1 MKQVLFGMLLCLPFT
16 ACNDDVEE
24 QSILPTMHPIELNAT
39 EKEMAAQQGDFAS
52 TLSLELYRQLGERTD
67 NWLVSPFS
75 LQCALGMLSNGA
87 NGETH
92 DEILY
97 TLGLSQ
103 YSQEEVN
110 AYFKKLIEGLHTVNS
125 AITVK
130 TSNSVWGNARVPL
143 KEDFQKMNIENYSA
157 MVSQLDFSDPSA
169 VDQINAWCNQTTEGL
184 IPSILD
190 EVNPTA
196 TVYLL
201 NSLYFKARW
210 ESEFVPEKTQEGYFN
225 TSSGKVVKADFM
237 QTQRMAAYVENEW
250 FTSTSLSYQNDSYVM
265 RLILPQPEISIDQVL
280 QALSES
286 DENLWKNT
294 ILADINL
301 KMPRFT
307 LENKMD
313 LTPTLQA
320 LGMKKAF
327 SGGADFSSM
336 SDVATYI
343 SLVQQATRLKVDEE
357 GSEGAAVT
365 VIEGYLSDLM
375 RPLPEEEVDFF
386 LDRPF
391 LFQIIESSTGTVLF
405 MGQVGLP
412 ANGIS

>member
-24 QSILPTMHPIELNAT
+24 QSILPTMQPIELNAT

-52 TLSLELYRQLGERTD
+52 TLSLELCRQLGGEKTN

-75 LQCALGMLSNGA
+75 LQCALGMLLNGA

-110 AYFKKLIEGLHTVNS
+110 VYFKKLIEGLHTVNS

-130 TSNSVWGNARVPL
+130 TSNSVWGNAGVPL
-143 KEDFQKMNIENYSA
+143 KDDFQKMNIENYFA

-184 IPSILD
+184 IPSILE

-210 ESEFVPEKTQEGYFN
+210 ESEFAPEKTQEGDFN

-301 KMPRFT
+301 KMPRFA
-307 LENKMD
+307 LENKLD
-313 LTPTLQA
+313 LVSTLQA

-327 SGGADFSSM
+327 TNGADFSSM
-336 SDVATYI
+336 SDISTYI

-405 MGQVGLP
+405 MGQVGSP
-412 ANGIS
+412 A

>member
-24 QSILPTMHPIELNAT
+24 QSILPTMQPIELNAT
-39 EKEMAAQQGDFAS
+39 EKEMAAQQGDFS
-52 TLSLELYRQLGERTD
+52 SVLSLEVYRQLGERTD

-87 NGETH
+87 NGETRE
-92 DEILY
+92 EILHA
-97 TLGLSQ
+97 LGLSQ

-130 TSNSVWGNARVPL
+130 TANSVWGNAGVPL
-143 KEDFQKMNIENYSA
+143 KDDFQKMNIENYSA

-169 VDQINAWCNQTTEGL
+169 VDQINAWCDRNTEGL

-210 ESEFVPEKTQEGYFN
+210 ESEFAPEKTQEGDFN
-225 TSSGKVVKADFM
+225 TSSGKVVKAHFM

-250 FTSTSLSYQNDSYVM
+250 FTSTSLSYQNDSYAM

-286 DENLWKNT
+286 DGNLWKNVV
-294 ILADINL
+294 LADINL

-320 LGMKKAF
+320 LGMEKAF
-327 SGGADFSSM
+327 TNEADFSSM
-336 SDVATYI
+336 SDISTYI
-343 SLVQQATRLKVDEE
+343 SMVQQATRLKVDEE

-365 VIEGYLSDLM
+365 VIGGYLSDLM

-391 LFQIIESSTGTVLF
+391 LFQILEPTTGTVLF
-405 MGQVGLP
+405 MGQVGSP
-412 ANGIS
+412 A

>member
-1 MKQVLFGMLLCLPFT
+1 MKQKLLLGMLLCLPFV
-16 ACNDDVEE
+16 ACNDDVEDPA
-24 QSILPTMHPIELNAT
+24 SPTLQPIELNAN

-110 AYFKKLIEGLHTVNS
+110 AYFKKLIEGLSTVNS

-130 TSNSVWGNARVPL
+130 TANSVWGNAGVPL

-184 IPSILD
+184 IPSILE

-210 ESEFVPEKTQEGYFN
+210 ESEFAPEKTQEGDFT
-225 TSSGKVVKADFM
+225 TSSGKVIKAHFM

-250 FTSTSLSYQNDSYVM
+250 FTSTSLSYLNDSYVM

-294 ILADINL
+294 ILAEINL

-365 VIEGYLSDLM
+365 VIGGETSPGM
-375 RPLPEEEVDFF
+375 PEEKVDFF

-391 LFQIIESSTGTVLF
+391 LFQILEPATGTVLF
-405 MGQVGLP
+405 MGQVGTP
-412 ANGIS
+412 A

>member
-1 MKQVLFGMLLCLPFT
+1 MKQVLFGMLLCLPFLS
-16 ACNDDVEE
+16 CNDDVEE
-24 QSILPTMHPIELNAT
+24 QSISPTMQPIDLNAT

-52 TLSLELYRQLGERTD
+52 TLSLVLYRQLGERTD

-87 NGETH
+87 AEETH

-110 AYFKKLIEGLHTVNS
+110 TYFKKLIEGLSTVNS

-130 TSNSVWGNARVPL
+130 TANSVWGNAGITL

-210 ESEFVPEKTQEGYFN
+210 ESEFAPEKTQEGDFT
-225 TSSGKVVKADFM
+225 TSSGKVIKAHFM

-250 FTSTSLSYQNDSYVM
+250 FTSTSLSYLNDSYVM

-294 ILADINL
+294 ILAEINL

-365 VIEGYLSDLM
+365 VIGGETSPGM
-375 RPLPEEEVDFF
+375 PEEKVDFF

-391 LFQIIESSTGTVLF
+391 LFQIIEPATGTVLF
-405 MGQVGLP
+405 MGQVGSP
-412 ANGIS
+412 T

>member
-1 MKQVLFGMLLCLPFT
+1 MKQFLLLSMLLCLPFT

-24 QSILPTMHPIELNAT
+24 QSILPIMQPIELNAT

-52 TLSLELYRQLGERTD
+52 TLSLELCRQLGGEKTD

-110 AYFKKLIEGLHTVNS
+110 VYFKKLIEGLHTVNS

-130 TSNSVWGNARVPL
+130 TSNSVWGNAGVPL
-143 KEDFQKMNIENYSA
+143 KDDFQKMNIENYFA

-210 ESEFVPEKTQEGYFN
+210 ESEFAPEKTQEGDFN

-301 KMPRFT
+301 KMPRFA
-307 LENKMD
+307 LENKLD
-313 LTPTLQA
+313 LVSTLQA
-320 LGMKKAF
+320 LGMEKVF
-327 SGGADFSSM
+327 TNEADFSSM
-336 SDVATYI
+336 SDISTYI
-343 SLVQQATRLKVDEE
+343 SLVQLATRLKVDED

-412 ANGIS
+412 A

>member
-1 MKQVLFGMLLCLPFT
+1 MKQFLLLSMLLCLPFT

-24 QSILPTMHPIELNAT
+24 QSILPIMQPIELNAT

-52 TLSLELYRQLGERTD
+52 TLSLELCRQLGGEKTD

-110 AYFKKLIEGLHTVNS
+110 AYFKKLIEGLYTVNS

-130 TSNSVWGNARVPL
+130 TSNSVWGNAEVPL

-184 IPSILD
+184 IPSILE

-210 ESEFVPEKTQEGYFN
+210 ESEFAPEKTQEGDFN
-225 TSSGKVVKADFM
+225 TYSGKVVKADFM

-250 FTSTSLSYQNDSYVM
+250 FTSTSLSYQNDSYAM

-286 DENLWKNT
+286 NENLWKNT

-307 LENKMD
+307 LENKMN
-313 LTPTLQA
+313 LIPALQA
-320 LGMKKAF
+320 LGMEKAF
-327 SGGADFSSM
+327 SSEADFSSM
-336 SDVATYI
+336 SDISTYI

-412 ANGIS
+412 A

>member
-24 QSILPTMHPIELNAT
+24 QSILPTMQPIELNAT

-52 TLSLELYRQLGERTD
+52 TLSLELCRQLGGEKTD

-75 LQCALGMLSNGA
+75 LQCALGMLLNGA

-110 AYFKKLIEGLHTVNS
+110 VYFKKLIEGLHTVNS

-130 TSNSVWGNARVPL
+130 TSNSVWGNAGVPL
-143 KEDFQKMNIENYSA
+143 KDDFQKMNIENYSA

-210 ESEFVPEKTQEGYFN
+210 ESEFAPEKTQEGDFN

-280 QALSES
+280 QALSGS

-301 KMPRFT
+301 KMPRFA
-307 LENKMD
+307 LENKLD
-313 LTPTLQA
+313 LVSTLQA
-320 LGMKKAF
+320 LGMEKVF
-327 SGGADFSSM
+327 TNEADFSSM
-336 SDVATYI
+336 SDISTYI

-365 VIEGYLSDLM
+365 VIGGYLSDLM

-412 ANGIS
+412 A

>member
-1 MKQVLFGMLLCLPFT
+1 MKQFLLLSMLLCLPFT

-169 VDQINAWCNQTTEGL
+169 VDQINAWCSQTTEGL
-184 IPSILD
+184 IPSILE

-210 ESEFVPEKTQEGYFN
+210 ESEFAPEKTQEGDFN

-237 QTQRMAAYVENEW
+237 QTQRMAAYVKNEW

-301 KMPRFT
+301 KMPRFA
-307 LENKMD
+307 LENKLD
-313 LTPTLQA
+313 LVSTLQA
-320 LGMKKAF
+320 LGMEKVF
-327 SGGADFSSM
+327 TNEADFLSM
-336 SDVATYI
+336 SDISTYI
-343 SLVQQATRLKVDEE
+343 SLVQQATRLKVDED

-412 ANGIS
+412 A

>member
-1 MKQVLFGMLLCLPFT
+1 MKQVLFGMLLCLPFLS
-16 ACNDDVEE
+16 CNDDVEE
-24 QSILPTMHPIELNAT
+24 QAISPTMQPIELNAT

-52 TLSLELYRQLGERTD
+52 TLSLELCRQLGGEKTD

-87 NGETH
+87 AEETH

-97 TLGLSQ
+97 ALGLSQ

-130 TSNSVWGNARVPL
+130 TANSVWGNAGVPL

-210 ESEFVPEKTQEGYFN
+210 ESEFAPEKTQEGDF
-225 TSSGKVVKADFM
+225 SALSGKMVKADFM

-294 ILADINL
+294 ILAEINL
-301 KMPRFT
+301 KIPRFT

-313 LTPTLQA
+313 LIPALQA

-327 SGGADFSSM
+327 TNEADFSSM
-336 SDVATYI
+336 SDIATYI

-365 VIEGYLSDLM
+365 VIGGDLM
-375 RPLPEEEVDFF
+375 SPLPEEKVDFF

-391 LFQIIESSTGTVLF
+391 LFQIIEPATGTVLF
-405 MGQVGLP
+405 MGQVGSP
-412 ANGIS
+412 T

>member
-1 MKQVLFGMLLCLPFT
+1 MKQVLFGMLLCLPFLS
-16 ACNDDVEE
+16 CNDDVEE
-24 QSILPTMHPIELNAT
+24 QSISPTMQPIDLNAT

-52 TLSLELYRQLGERTD
+52 TLSLELCRQLGGEKTD

-110 AYFKKLIEGLHTVNS
+110 AYFKKLIEGLSTVNS

-130 TSNSVWGNARVPL
+130 TANSVWGNAGVPL

-210 ESEFVPEKTQEGYFN
+210 ESEFSPEKTQEGNFT
-225 TSSGKVVKADFM
+225 TSSGKVIKAHFM

-265 RLILPQPEISIDQVL
+265 RLILPQPKIGIDQVL

-286 DENLWKNT
+286 DGNLWKNVV
-294 ILADINL
+294 LADINL
-301 KMPRFT
+301 KIPRFT

-313 LTPTLQA
+313 LIPALQA

-327 SGGADFSSM
+327 TNEADFSSM
-336 SDVATYI
+336 SDIATYI

-365 VIEGYLSDLM
+365 VIGGDLM
-375 RPLPEEEVDFF
+375 SPLPEEKVDFF

-391 LFQIIESSTGTVLF
+391 LFQILEPTTGTVLF
-405 MGQVGLP
+405 MGQVGAP
-412 ANGIS
+412 A

>member
-1 MKQVLFGMLLCLPFT
+1 MKQFLLLSMLLCLPFT

-24 QSILPTMHPIELNAT
+24 QAISPTMQPIELNAT

-52 TLSLELYRQLGERTD
+52 TLSLELCRQLGGEKTD

-87 NGETH
+87 AEDTR
-92 DEILY
+92 DEILH

-110 AYFKKLIEGLHTVNS
+110 AYFRKLIEGLHTVNS

-130 TSNSVWGNARVPL
+130 TANSVWGNAGVPL
-143 KEDFQKMNIENYSA
+143 KEDFLKMNIENYSA

-210 ESEFVPEKTQEGYFN
+210 ESEFSPEKTQEGDF
-225 TSSGKVVKADFM
+225 SALSGKMVKADFM
-237 QTQRMAAYVENEW
+237 QTQRMAAYVKNEW
-250 FTSTSLSYQNDSYVM
+250 FTSTSLSYQNGSYVM

-286 DENLWKNT
+286 DGNLWKNVV
-294 ILADINL
+294 LADINL

-307 LENKMD
+307 LENKMN
-313 LTPTLQA
+313 LIPALLA

-327 SGGADFSSM
+327 TNEADFSSM
-336 SDVATYI
+336 SDIATYI

-365 VIEGYLSDLM
+365 VIEGDLM
-375 RPLPEEEVDFF
+375 SPLPEEKVGFF

-391 LFQIIESSTGTVLF
+391 LFQILEPATGTVLF
-405 MGQVGLP
+405 MGQVGSP
-412 ANGIS
+412 T

>member
-1 MKQVLFGMLLCLPFT
+1 MKQFLLLSMLLCLPFT

-24 QSILPTMHPIELNAT
+24 QSILSTMQPIELNAT

-52 TLSLELYRQLGERTD
+52 TLSLELCRQLGGEKTD

-87 NGETH
+87 NGETRE
-92 DEILY
+92 EILY
-97 TLGLSQ
+97 ALGLSQ

-130 TSNSVWGNARVPL
+130 TANSVWGNAGVPL
-143 KEDFQKMNIENYSA
+143 KEDFQKMNIENYCA

-210 ESEFVPEKTQEGYFN
+210 ESEFAPEKTQEGDFN

-313 LTPTLQA
+313 LIPALQA

-327 SGGADFSSM
+327 TNEADFSSM
-336 SDVATYI
+336 SDISTYI

-365 VIEGYLSDLM
+365 VIEGDLM
-375 RPLPEEEVDFF
+375 SPLPEEKVDFF

-405 MGQVGLP
+405 MGQVGSP
-412 ANGIS
+412 A

>member
-1 MKQVLFGMLLCLPFT
+1 MKQKLLLGMLLCLPFV
-16 ACNDDVEE
+16 ACNDDVEDPA
-24 QSILPTMHPIELNAT
+24 SPTLQPIELNAN
-39 EKEMAAQQGDFAS
+39 EKEMAARQGDFAS
-52 TLSLELYRQLGERTD
+52 TLSLELCRQLGGEKTD

-87 NGETH
+87 AEETH

-97 TLGLSQ
+97 ALGLSQ

-130 TSNSVWGNARVPL
+130 TANSVWGNAGVPL

-184 IPSILD
+184 IPSILE

-210 ESEFVPEKTQEGYFN
+210 ESEFAPEKTQEGDFT
-225 TSSGKVVKADFM
+225 TSSGKVIKAHFM

-250 FTSTSLSYQNDSYVM
+250 FTSTSLSYLNDSYVM

-294 ILADINL
+294 ILAEINL

-365 VIEGYLSDLM
+365 VIGGETSPGM
-375 RPLPEEEVDFF
+375 PEEKVDFF

-391 LFQIIESSTGTVLF
+391 LFQILEPATGTVLF
-405 MGQVGLP
+405 MGQVGTP
-412 ANGIS
+412 A

>member
-1 MKQVLFGMLLCLPFT
+1 MKQVLFGMLLCLPFLS
-16 ACNDDVEE
+16 CNDDVEE
-24 QSILPTMHPIELNAT
+24 QAISPTMQPLELNAT

-52 TLSLELYRQLGERTD
+52 TLSFGLYRQLGGKTD

-87 NGETH
+87 AEDTR
-92 DEILY
+92 DEILH

-110 AYFKKLIEGLHTVNS
+110 AYFRKLIEGLHTVNS

-130 TSNSVWGNARVPL
+130 TANSVWGNAGVPL
-143 KEDFQKMNIENYSA
+143 KEDFQKTNIENYA
-157 MVSQLDFSDPSA
+157 ATVSQLDFSDPSA
-169 VDQINAWCNQTTEGL
+169 VDKINAWCNQTTEGL
-184 IPSILD
+184 IPAILD

-196 TVYLL
+196 IVYLL
-201 NSLYFKARW
+201 NSFYFKARW
-210 ESEFVPEKTQEGYFN
+210 ESEFSPEKTQEGNF
-225 TSSGKVVKADFM
+225 TTFSGKVIKAHFM
-237 QTQRMAAYVENEW
+237 QAKRMAAYVKNEW
-250 FTSTSLSYQNDSYVM
+250 FTSTSLSYQNDSYAI
-265 RLILPQPEISIDQVL
+265 RLILPQPGIGIDQVL

-301 KMPRFT
+301 KIPRFT

-313 LTPTLQA
+313 LIPVLQT
-320 LGMKKAF
+320 LGMNKAF
-327 SGGADFSSM
+327 TNEADFSSM

-365 VIEGYLSDLM
+365 VIEGDLM
-375 RPLPEEEVDFF
+375 SPLPEEKVDFF

-391 LFQIIESSTGTVLF
+391 LFQILEPATGTVLF
-405 MGQVGLP
+405 MGQVGSP
-412 ANGIS
+412 T

>member
-1 MKQVLFGMLLCLPFT
+1 MKQVLFGMLLCLPFLS
-16 ACNDDVEE
+16 CNDDVEE
-24 QSILPTMHPIELNAT
+24 QSISPTMQPIELNAT

-52 TLSLELYRQLGERTD
+52 TLSLELYRKLGEKTD

-87 NGETH
+87 AEETH

-97 TLGLSQ
+97 ALGLSQ

-130 TSNSVWGNARVPL
+130 TANSVWGNAGVPL

-184 IPSILD
+184 IPSILE

-210 ESEFVPEKTQEGYFN
+210 ESEFAPEKTQEGDFT
-225 TSSGKVVKADFM
+225 TSSGKVIKAHFM

-250 FTSTSLSYQNDSYVM
+250 FTSTSLSYLNDSYVM
-265 RLILPQPEISIDQVL
+265 RLILPQPKIGIDQVL

-286 DENLWKNT
+286 DGNLWKNVV
-294 ILADINL
+294 LAEINL

-365 VIEGYLSDLM
+365 VIGGETSPGM
-375 RPLPEEEVDFF
+375 PEEKVDFF

-391 LFQIIESSTGTVLF
+391 LFQILEPATGTVLF
-405 MGQVGLP
+405 MGQVGTP
-412 ANGIS
+412 A

>member
-1 MKQVLFGMLLCLPFT
+1 MKQVLFGMLLCLPFLS
-16 ACNDDVEE
+16 CNDDVEE
-24 QSILPTMHPIELNAT
+24 QAISPTMQPIELNAT

-52 TLSLELYRQLGERTD
+52 TLSLELYRKLGEKTD

-87 NGETH
+87 AEDTR
-92 DEILY
+92 DEILH

-110 AYFKKLIEGLHTVNS
+110 AYFRKLIEGLHTVNS

-130 TSNSVWGNARVPL
+130 TANSVWGNAGVPL
-143 KEDFQKMNIENYSA
+143 KEDFLKMNIENYSA

-210 ESEFVPEKTQEGYFN
+210 ESEFSPEKTQEGDF
-225 TSSGKVVKADFM
+225 SALSGKMVKADFM

-250 FTSTSLSYQNDSYVM
+250 FTSTSLSYQNGSYVM

-286 DENLWKNT
+286 DGNLWKNVV
-294 ILADINL
+294 LADINL

-307 LENKMD
+307 LENKMN
-313 LTPTLQA
+313 LIPALQA

-327 SGGADFSSM
+327 TNEADFSSM
-336 SDVATYI
+336 SDIATYI

-365 VIEGYLSDLM
+365 VIEGDLM
-375 RPLPEEEVDFF
+375 SPLPEEKVDFF

-391 LFQIIESSTGTVLF
+391 LFQIIEPATGTVLF
-405 MGQVGLP
+405 MGQVGAP
-412 ANGIS
+412 V

>member
-1 MKQVLFGMLLCLPFT
+1 MKQILFGMLLCLPFLS
-16 ACNDDVEE
+16 CNDDVEDPA
-24 QSILPTMHPIELNAT
+24 SPTLQPIELNAN
-39 EKEMAAQQGDFAS
+39 EKEMAARQGDFAS
-52 TLSLELYRQLGERTD
+52 TLSLELCRQLGGEKTD

-87 NGETH
+87 AEETH

-97 TLGLSQ
+97 ALGLSQ

-130 TSNSVWGNARVPL
+130 TANSVWGNAGVPL

-184 IPSILD
+184 IPSILE

-210 ESEFVPEKTQEGYFN
+210 ESEFAPEKTQEGDFT
-225 TSSGKVVKADFM
+225 TSSGKVIKAHFM

-250 FTSTSLSYQNDSYVM
+250 FTSTSLSYLNDSYVM

-294 ILADINL
+294 ILAEINL

-365 VIEGYLSDLM
+365 VIGGETSPGM
-375 RPLPEEEVDFF
+375 PEEKVDFF

-391 LFQIIESSTGTVLF
+391 LFQILEPATGTVLF
-405 MGQVGLP
+405 MGQVGTP
-412 ANGIS
+412 A

>member
-1 MKQVLFGMLLCLPFT
+1 MKQMLLFGMLLCLPFA

-24 QSILPTMHPIELNAT
+24 PVSPTLQPIELNVI

-52 TLSLELYRQLGERTD
+52 ALSLEVYRQLGEKTD

-87 NGETH
+87 NGETRE
-92 DEILY
+92 EILHA
-97 TLGLSQ
+97 LGLSQ

-130 TSNSVWGNARVPL
+130 TANSIWGNAGVPL
-143 KEDFQKMNIENYSA
+143 KEDFQKTNIENYSA

-190 EVNPTA
+190 EVNPSA

-210 ESEFVPEKTQEGYFN
+210 ESEFAPEKTQQGNFT
-225 TSSGKVVKADFM
+225 TSSGETVKADFM
-237 QTQRMAAYVENEW
+237 QAERRGLYVKNEW
-250 FTSTSLSYQNDSYVM
+250 FTSTSLSYLNDSYAM
-265 RLILPQPEISIDQVL
+265 RLILPQPGIGIDQVL

-286 DENLWKNT
+286 DGNLWKNT

-301 KMPRFT
+301 KMPRFA
-307 LENKMD
+307 LENKLD
-313 LTPTLQA
+313 LVSTLQA
-320 LGMKKAF
+320 LDMEKVF
-327 SGGADFSSM
+327 TNEADFSSM
-336 SDVATYI
+336 SDISTYI

-365 VIEGYLSDLM
+365 VIGGETSPGMPEGK
-375 RPLPEEEVDFF
+375 VDFF

-391 LFQIIESSTGTVLF
+391 LFQILEPATGTVLF
-405 MGQVGLP
+405 MGQVGAP
-412 ANGIS
+412 A

>member
-24 QSILPTMHPIELNAT
+24 QSILPIMQPIELNAT

-52 TLSLELYRQLGERTD
+52 TLSLELCRQLGGEKTD

-110 AYFKKLIEGLHTVNS
+110 VYFKKLIEGLHTVNS

-130 TSNSVWGNARVPL
+130 TSNSVWGNAGVPL
-143 KEDFQKMNIENYSA
+143 KDDFQKMNIENYFA

-210 ESEFVPEKTQEGYFN
+210 ESEFAPEKTQEGDFN

-301 KMPRFT
+301 KMPRFA
-307 LENKMD
+307 LENKLD
-313 LTPTLQA
+313 LVSTLQA
-320 LGMKKAF
+320 LGMEKVF
-327 SGGADFSSM
+327 TNEADFSSM
-336 SDVATYI
+336 SDISTYI

-365 VIEGYLSDLM
+365 VIEGDLM
-375 RPLPEEEVDFF
+375 SLLPEEKVDFF

-391 LFQIIESSTGTVLF
+391 LFQILESSTGTVLF
-405 MGQVGLP
+405 MGQVGSP
-412 ANGIS
+412 A

>member
-1 MKQVLFGMLLCLPFT
+1 MKQILFGMLLCLPFLS
-16 ACNDDVEE
+16 CNDGVEE
-24 QSILPTMHPIELNAT
+24 QAISPTLQPIELNAN
-39 EKEMAAQQGDFAS
+39 EKEMAARQGDFAS
-52 TLSLELYRQLGERTD
+52 TLSLELCRQLGGEKTD

-87 NGETH
+87 AEETH

-97 TLGLSQ
+97 ALGLSQ

-130 TSNSVWGNARVPL
+130 TANSVWGNAGVPL

-184 IPSILD
+184 IPSILE

-210 ESEFVPEKTQEGYFN
+210 ESEFAPEKTQEGDFT
-225 TSSGKVVKADFM
+225 TSSGKVIKAHFM
-237 QTQRMAAYVENEW
+237 QTQRMAAYVENAW
-250 FTSTSLSYQNDSYVM
+250 FTSTSLSYLNDSYVM

-294 ILADINL
+294 ILAEINL

-365 VIEGYLSDLM
+365 VIGGETSPGM
-375 RPLPEEEVDFF
+375 PEEKVDFF

-391 LFQIIESSTGTVLF
+391 LFQILEPATGTVLF
-405 MGQVGLP
+405 MGQVGTP
-412 ANGIS
+412 A

>member
-1 MKQVLFGMLLCLPFT
+1 MKQFLLLSMLLCLPFT

-24 QSILPTMHPIELNAT
+24 QSILPTMQPIELNAT

-87 NGETH
+87 KGETRE
-92 DEILY
+92 EILY

-143 KEDFQKMNIENYSA
+143 KDDFQKMNIENYSA

-190 EVNPTA
+190 EVNSTA

-210 ESEFVPEKTQEGYFN
+210 ESEFAPEKTQEGDFN

-250 FTSTSLSYQNDSYVM
+250 FTSTSLSYQNDSYAM

-301 KMPRFT
+301 KMPRFA
-307 LENKMD
+307 LENKLD
-313 LTPTLQA
+313 LVSTLQA
-320 LGMKKAF
+320 LGMEKAF
-327 SGGADFSSM
+327 SSEADFSSM
-336 SDVATYI
+336 SDIATYI

-357 GSEGAAVT
+357 GSEGAVVT
-365 VIEGYLSDLM
+365 VIEGDLM
-375 RPLPEEEVDFF
+375 SPLPEEEVDFF

-391 LFQIIESSTGTVLF
+391 LFQILEPATGTVLF

-412 ANGIS
+412 A

>member
-1 MKQVLFGMLLCLPFT
+1 MKQVLFGMLLCLPFLS
-16 ACNDDVEE
+16 CNDDVEE
-24 QSILPTMHPIELNAT
+24 QSILPTMQPIELNAT
-39 EKEMAAQQGDFAS
+39 EKEMAAQQGYFAS
-52 TLSLELYRQLGERTD
+52 TLSLELCRQLGGEKTD

-87 NGETH
+87 SGETH
-92 DEILY
+92 NEILH
-97 TLGLSQ
+97 TLGWSQ

-110 AYFKKLIEGLHTVNS
+110 AYFKKLIEGLSTVNS

-130 TSNSVWGNARVPL
+130 TANSVWGNAGVPL

-210 ESEFVPEKTQEGYFN
+210 ESEFAPEKTQEGDFT
-225 TSSGKVVKADFM
+225 TSSGKVIKAHFM

-250 FTSTSLSYQNDSYVM
+250 FTSTNLPYQNDSYVM

-286 DENLWKNT
+286 DGNLWKNVV
-294 ILADINL
+294 LADINL
-301 KMPRFT
+301 KIPRFT

-313 LTPTLQA
+313 LIPALQA

-327 SGGADFSSM
+327 TNEADFSSM
-336 SDVATYI
+336 SDIATYI

-365 VIEGYLSDLM
+365 VIGGDLM
-375 RPLPEEEVDFF
+375 SPLPEEKVDFF

-391 LFQIIESSTGTVLF
+391 LFQIIEPATGTVLF
-405 MGQVGLP
+405 MGQVGSP
-412 ANGIS
+412 T

>member
-1 MKQVLFGMLLCLPFT
+1 MKQFLLLSMLLCLPFT

-169 VDQINAWCNQTTEGL
+169 VDQINAWCSQTTEGL
-184 IPSILD
+184 IPSILE

-210 ESEFVPEKTQEGYFN
+210 ESEFAPEKTQEGDFN

-301 KMPRFT
+301 KMPRFA
-307 LENKMD
+307 LENKLD
-313 LTPTLQA
+313 LVSTLQA

-327 SGGADFSSM
+327 TNEADFSSM
-336 SDVATYI
+336 SDIATYI

-365 VIEGYLSDLM
+365 VIEGDLM
-375 RPLPEEEVDFF
+375 SPLPEEKVDFF

-405 MGQVGLP
+405 MGQVGSP
-412 ANGIS
+412 V

>member
-1 MKQVLFGMLLCLPFT
+1 MKQVLFGMLLCLPFI

-52 TLSLELYRQLGERTD
+52 TLSLELCRQLGGEKTD

-110 AYFKKLIEGLHTVNS
+110 VYFKKLIEGLHTVNS

-130 TSNSVWGNARVPL
+130 TSNSVWGNAGVPL
-143 KEDFQKMNIENYSA
+143 KDDFQKMNIENYFA

-210 ESEFVPEKTQEGYFN
+210 ESEFAPEKTQEGDFN

-301 KMPRFT
+301 KMPRFA
-307 LENKMD
+307 LENKLD
-313 LTPTLQA
+313 LVSTLQA
-320 LGMKKAF
+320 LGMEKVF
-327 SGGADFSSM
+327 TNEADFSSM
-336 SDVATYI
+336 SDISTYI
-343 SLVQQATRLKVDEE
+343 SLVQQATRLKVDED

-412 ANGIS
+412 A

>member
-24 QSILPTMHPIELNAT
+24 QSISPTMQPIELNAT
-39 EKEMAAQQGDFAS
+39 EKEMAAQQGDFS
-52 TLSLELYRQLGERTD
+52 SVLSLELCRQLGGEKTD

-130 TSNSVWGNARVPL
+130 TANSVWGNAGVPL

-210 ESEFVPEKTQEGYFN
+210 KSEFAPEKTQEGDFN
-225 TSSGKVVKADFM
+225 TSSGKVVKAHFM

-365 VIEGYLSDLM
+365 VIVSDLM

-391 LFQIIESSTGTVLF
+391 LFQILEPATGTVLF

-412 ANGIS
+412 A

>member
-24 QSILPTMHPIELNAT
+24 QSILPTMQPIELNAT

-87 NGETH
+87 NGETRE
-92 DEILY
+92 EILY
-97 TLGLSQ
+97 ALGLSQ

-130 TSNSVWGNARVPL
+130 TANSVWGNAGVPL

-190 EVNPTA
+190 EVNPAA

-210 ESEFVPEKTQEGYFN
+210 ESEFAPEKTQEGDFS
-225 TSSGKVVKADFM
+225 TSSGKMVKADFM
-237 QTQRMAAYVENEW
+237 QTQRMAAYVKNEW
-250 FTSTSLSYQNDSYVM
+250 FTSTSLSYQNGSYVM

-286 DENLWKNT
+286 DGNLWKNT

-301 KMPRFT
+301 KMPRFA
-307 LENKMD
+307 LENKLD
-313 LTPTLQA
+313 LVSTLQA
-320 LGMKKAF
+320 LGMEKVF
-327 SGGADFSSM
+327 TNEADFSSM
-336 SDVATYI
+336 SDISTYI
-343 SLVQQATRLKVDEE
+343 SLVQQATRLKVDED

-405 MGQVGLP
+405 MGQVGSP
-412 ANGIS
+412 A

>member
-1 MKQVLFGMLLCLPFT
+1 MKQFLLLSMLLCLPFT

-24 QSILPTMHPIELNAT
+24 QSILPTMQPIELNAT

-52 TLSLELYRQLGERTD
+52 TLSLVLYRQLGERTD

-87 NGETH
+87 SGETH
-92 DEILY
+92 NEILH
-97 TLGLSQ
+97 TLSLSQ

-130 TSNSVWGNARVPL
+130 TVNSVWGNAGVPL

-210 ESEFVPEKTQEGYFN
+210 ESEFSPEKTQEGNFT
-225 TSSGKVVKADFM
+225 TSSGKVIKAHFM
-237 QTQRMAAYVENEW
+237 QAKRMAAYVENEW
-250 FTSTSLSYQNDSYVM
+250 FTSTSLSYQNGSYVM

-286 DENLWKNT
+286 DGNLWKNVV
-294 ILADINL
+294 LADINL
-301 KMPRFT
+301 KIPRFT

-313 LTPTLQA
+313 LIPALQA

-327 SGGADFSSM
+327 TNEADFSSM
-336 SDVATYI
+336 SDIATYI

-365 VIEGYLSDLM
+365 VIEGDLM
-375 RPLPEEEVDFF
+375 SPLPEEKVDFF

-391 LFQIIESSTGTVLF
+391 LFQIIEPATGTVLF
-405 MGQVGLP
+405 MGQVGSP
-412 ANGIS
+412 T

>member
-24 QSILPTMHPIELNAT
+24 QSISPTMQPIELNAT
-39 EKEMAAQQGDFAS
+39 EKEMAAQQGDFS
-52 TLSLELYRQLGERTD
+52 SVLSLELCRQLGGEKTD

-130 TSNSVWGNARVPL
+130 TANSVWGNAGVPL

-210 ESEFVPEKTQEGYFN
+210 ESEFAPEKTQEGDFN
-225 TSSGKVVKADFM
+225 TSSGKVVKAHFM

-320 LGMKKAF
+320 LGLKKAF

-365 VIEGYLSDLM
+365 VIEGELM
-375 RPLPEEEVDFF
+375 SPLPEEEVDFF

-391 LFQIIESSTGTVLF
+391 LFQILEPATGTVLF
-405 MGQVGLP
+405 MGQVGSP
-412 ANGIS
+412 A

>member
-24 QSILPTMHPIELNAT
+24 QAISPTMQPLELNAT

-52 TLSLELYRQLGERTD
+52 TLSFGLYRQLGGKTD

-87 NGETH
+87 AEDTR
-92 DEILY
+92 DEILH

-130 TSNSVWGNARVPL
+130 TANSVWGNAGVPL
-143 KEDFQKMNIENYSA
+143 KEDFQKTNIENYA
-157 MVSQLDFSDPSA
+157 ATVSQLDFSDPSA
-169 VDQINAWCNQTTEGL
+169 VDKINAWCNQTTEGL

-210 ESEFVPEKTQEGYFN
+210 ESEFSPEKTQEGNFT
-225 TSSGKVVKADFM
+225 TSSGKVIKAHFM
-237 QTQRMAAYVENEW
+237 QAKRMAAYVKNEW

-286 DENLWKNT
+286 DGNLWKNVV
-294 ILADINL
+294 LADINL

-307 LENKMD
+307 LENKLD
-313 LTPTLQA
+313 LVSTLQA
-320 LGMKKAF
+320 LGMNKAF
-327 SGGADFSSM
+327 TNEADFSSM

-365 VIEGYLSDLM
+365 VIEGDLM
-375 RPLPEEEVDFF
+375 SPLPEEKVDFF

-391 LFQIIESSTGTVLF
+391 LFQILEPATGTVLF
-405 MGQVGLP
+405 MGQVGSP
-412 ANGIS
+412 T

>member
-1 MKQVLFGMLLCLPFT
+1 MKQVLFGMLLCLPFLS
-16 ACNDDVEE
+16 CNDDVEE
-24 QSILPTMHPIELNAT
+24 QAISPTMQPIELNAT

-52 TLSLELYRQLGERTD
+52 TLSLELYRKLGEKTD

-87 NGETH
+87 AEETH

-130 TSNSVWGNARVPL
+130 TANSVWGNAGVPL

-210 ESEFVPEKTQEGYFN
+210 ESEFAPEKTQEGDF
-225 TSSGKVVKADFM
+225 SALSGKMVKADFM

-250 FTSTSLSYQNDSYVM
+250 FTSTSLSYQNGSYVM

-286 DENLWKNT
+286 DGNLWKNVV
-294 ILADINL
+294 LADINL

-307 LENKMD
+307 LENKMN
-313 LTPTLQA
+313 LIPALQA

-327 SGGADFSSM
+327 TNEADFSSM
-336 SDVATYI
+336 SDIATYI

-365 VIEGYLSDLM
+365 VIEGDLM
-375 RPLPEEEVDFF
+375 SPLPEEKVDFF

-391 LFQIIESSTGTVLF
+391 LFQILEPATGTVLF
-405 MGQVGLP
+405 MGQVGAP
-412 ANGIS
+412 A

>member
-1 MKQVLFGMLLCLPFT
+1 MKQFLLLSMLLCLPFT

-24 QSILPTMHPIELNAT
+24 QSILPTMQPIELNAN

-52 TLSLELYRQLGERTD
+52 TLSLELYRQLGDEKMD

-87 NGETH
+87 NGETRE
-92 DEILY
+92 EILHA
-97 TLGLSQ
+97 LGLSQ

-110 AYFKKLIEGLHTVNS
+110 AYFKKLIEGLTTVNS
-125 AITVK
+125 AIAVK
-130 TSNSVWGNARVPL
+130 TANSVWGNAGVPF
-143 KEDFQKMNIENYSA
+143 KEDFQKTNIENYA
-157 MVSQLDFSDPSA
+157 ATVSQLDFSDPSA

-184 IPSILD
+184 IPSILE

-210 ESEFVPEKTQEGYFN
+210 ESEFAPEKTQEGYFN
-225 TSSGKVVKADFM
+225 TSSGKVVKAHFM
-237 QTQRMAAYVENEW
+237 QTQRMAAYVENVW
-250 FTSTSLSYQNDSYVM
+250 FTSTSLSYQNDSYAM

-301 KMPRFT
+301 KMPRFAF
-307 LENKMD
+307 ENKLD
-313 LTPTLQA
+313 LVSTLQA
-320 LGMKKAF
+320 LGMEKVF
-327 SGGADFSSM
+327 INEADFSSM
-336 SDVATYI
+336 SDISTYI

-365 VIEGYLSDLM
+365 VIEGDLM
-375 RPLPEEEVDFF
+375 SPLPEEEVDFF

-391 LFQIIESSTGTVLF
+391 LFQILEPTTGTVLF
-405 MGQVGLP
+405 MGQVGSP
-412 ANGIS
+412 A

>member
-24 QSILPTMHPIELNAT
+24 QAISPTMQPLELNAT

-52 TLSLELYRQLGERTD
+52 TLSFGLYRQLGGKTD

-87 NGETH
+87 AEDTR
-92 DEILY
+92 DEILH

-130 TSNSVWGNARVPL
+130 TANSVWGNAGVPL
-143 KEDFQKMNIENYSA
+143 KEDFQKTNIENYA
-157 MVSQLDFSDPSA
+157 ATVSQLDFSDPSA
-169 VDQINAWCNQTTEGL
+169 VDKINAWCNQTTEGL
-184 IPSILD
+184 IPAILD

-210 ESEFVPEKTQEGYFN
+210 ESEFSPEKTQEGNFT
-225 TSSGKVVKADFM
+225 TSSGKVIKAHFM
-237 QTQRMAAYVENEW
+237 QAKRMAAYVKNEW
-250 FTSTSLSYQNDSYVM
+250 FTSTSLSYQNDSYAM

-286 DENLWKNT
+286 DGNLWKNVV
-294 ILADINL
+294 LADINL
-301 KMPRFT
+301 KIPRFT

-313 LTPTLQA
+313 LIPVLQT
-320 LGMKKAF
+320 LGMNKAF
-327 SGGADFSSM
+327 TNEADFSSM

-365 VIEGYLSDLM
+365 VIEGDLM
-375 RPLPEEEVDFF
+375 SPLPEEKVDFF

-405 MGQVGLP
+405 MGQVGSP
-412 ANGIS
+412 V

>member
-1 MKQVLFGMLLCLPFT
+1 MKQFLLLSMLLCLPFT

-24 QSILPTMHPIELNAT
+24 QSISPTMQPIDLNAT

-52 TLSLELYRQLGERTD
+52 TLSLELCRQLGGEKTD

-87 NGETH
+87 AEETH

-97 TLGLSQ
+97 ALGWSQ

-125 AITVK
+125 AIMVK
-130 TSNSVWGNARVPL
+130 TSNSVWGNAGVPL

-210 ESEFVPEKTQEGYFN
+210 ESEFTPEKTQEGYFN

-237 QTQRMAAYVENEW
+237 QTQRMAAYVENER
-250 FTSTSLSYQNDSYVM
+250 FTSTSLSYQNGSYVM

-286 DENLWKNT
+286 DGNLWKNVV
-294 ILADINL
+294 LADINL

-307 LENKMD
+307 LENKMN
-313 LTPTLQA
+313 LIPALQA

-327 SGGADFSSM
+327 TNEADFSSM
-336 SDVATYI
+336 SDIATYI

-365 VIEGYLSDLM
+365 VIEGDLM
-375 RPLPEEEVDFF
+375 SPLPEEKVDFF

-391 LFQIIESSTGTVLF
+391 LFQIIEPATGTVLF

-412 ANGIS
+412 A

>member
-1 MKQVLFGMLLCLPFT
+1 MKQFLLLSMLLCLPFT

-24 QSILPTMHPIELNAT
+24 QSILPIMQPIELNAT

-52 TLSLELYRQLGERTD
+52 TLSLELCRQLGGEKTD

-110 AYFKKLIEGLHTVNS
+110 AYFKKLIEGLYTVNS

-130 TSNSVWGNARVPL
+130 TSNSVWGNAEVPL

-210 ESEFVPEKTQEGYFN
+210 ESEFAPEKTQEGDFN
-225 TSSGKVVKADFM
+225 TYSGKVVKADFM

-250 FTSTSLSYQNDSYVM
+250 FTSTSLSYQNDSYAM

-286 DENLWKNT
+286 NENLWKNT

-307 LENKMD
+307 LENKMN
-313 LTPTLQA
+313 LIPALQA
-320 LGMKKAF
+320 LGMEKAF
-327 SGGADFSSM
+327 SSEADFSSM
-336 SDVATYI
+336 SDISTYI

-386 LDRPF
+386 LDRTF

-412 ANGIS
+412 A

>member
-1 MKQVLFGMLLCLPFT
+1 MKQFLLLSMLLCLPFLS
-16 ACNDDVEE
+16 CNDDVEE
-24 QSILPTMHPIELNAT
+24 QSISPTMQPIELNAT

-52 TLSLELYRQLGERTD
+52 TLSLVLYRQLGERTD

-87 NGETH
+87 SGETH
-92 DEILY
+92 NEILH

-110 AYFKKLIEGLHTVNS
+110 AYFKKLIEGLSTVNS

-130 TSNSVWGNARVPL
+130 TANSVWGNAGVPL

-184 IPSILD
+184 IPSILE

-210 ESEFVPEKTQEGYFN
+210 KSEFALEKTQEGDFN

-286 DENLWKNT
+286 DGNLWKNVV
-294 ILADINL
+294 LADINL

-307 LENKMD
+307 LENKMN
-313 LTPTLQA
+313 LIPALQA

-327 SGGADFSSM
+327 TNEADFSSM
-336 SDVATYI
+336 SDIATYI

-365 VIEGYLSDLM
+365 VIGGDLM
-375 RPLPEEEVDFF
+375 SPLPEEKVDFF

-391 LFQIIESSTGTVLF
+391 LFQILEPATGTVLF
-405 MGQVGLP
+405 MGQVGSP
-412 ANGIS
+412 T

>member
-24 QSILPTMHPIELNAT
+24 QSILPTMQPIELNAT

-52 TLSLELYRQLGERTD
+52 TLSLELCRQLGGEKTD

-75 LQCALGMLSNGA
+75 LQCALGMLLNGA

-110 AYFKKLIEGLHTVNS
+110 VYFKKLIEGLHTVNS

-130 TSNSVWGNARVPL
+130 TSNSVWGNAGVPL
-143 KEDFQKMNIENYSA
+143 KDDFQKMNIENYFA

-184 IPSILD
+184 IPSILE

-210 ESEFVPEKTQEGYFN
+210 ESEFAPEKTQEGDFN

-301 KMPRFT
+301 KMPRFA

-343 SLVQQATRLKVDEE
+343 SLVQQATRLKVDED

-412 ANGIS
+412 A

>member
-1 MKQVLFGMLLCLPFT
+1 MKQFLLLSMLLCLPFT

-24 QSILPTMHPIELNAT
+24 QSILPTMQPIELNAT

-52 TLSLELYRQLGERTD
+52 ILSLELYRQLGGEKTD

-92 DEILY
+92 EEILY

-130 TSNSVWGNARVPL
+130 TANSVWGNAGVSL

-210 ESEFVPEKTQEGYFN
+210 KSEFALEKTQEGDFN

-343 SLVQQATRLKVDEE
+343 SLVHQATRLKVDEE

-412 ANGIS
+412 A

>member
-1 MKQVLFGMLLCLPFT
+1 MKQVLFGMLLCLPFLS
-16 ACNDDVEE
+16 CNDDVEE
-24 QSILPTMHPIELNAT
+24 QSILPTMQPIELNAT

-52 TLSLELYRQLGERTD
+52 TLSLELYRKLGEKTD

-87 NGETH
+87 AEETH

-130 TSNSVWGNARVPL
+130 TANSVWGNAGVPL
-143 KEDFQKMNIENYSA
+143 KEDFQKTNIENYA
-157 MVSQLDFSDPSA
+157 ATVSQLDFSDPSA
-169 VDQINAWCNQTTEGL
+169 VDKINAWCNQTTEGL
-184 IPSILD
+184 IPSILE

-210 ESEFVPEKTQEGYFN
+210 ESEFAPEKTQEGDF
-225 TSSGKVVKADFM
+225 SALSGKMVKADFM
-237 QTQRMAAYVENEW
+237 QTQRMAAYVENER

-265 RLILPQPEISIDQVL
+265 RLILPQPKIGIDQVL

-286 DENLWKNT
+286 DGNLWKNVV
-294 ILADINL
+294 LADINL

-307 LENKMD
+307 LENKMN
-313 LTPTLQA
+313 LIPALQA

-327 SGGADFSSM
+327 TNEADFSSM
-336 SDVATYI
+336 SDIATYI

-365 VIEGYLSDLM
+365 VIEGDLM
-375 RPLPEEEVDFF
+375 SPLPEEKVDFF

-391 LFQIIESSTGTVLF
+391 LFQILEPATGTVLF
-405 MGQVGLP
+405 MGQVGSP
-412 ANGIS
+412 T